1 MQYRQRADF
10 MTISKTLG
18 AFLLLGSL
26 PGQAAAPA
34 ADALRQFVDNVST
47 LSAKFEQVQ
56 SDEDGRV
63 LQTSSGE
70 VFLER
75 AATAT
80 AAGRFRWNYQK
91 PYAQLLV
98 CDGDTIW
105 MYDPDLAQ
113 VTARPAAQ
121 TLAGTPAELL
131 SRRGVLDQQF
141 SQTLVGVENGAQHLR
156 LAPKSADSEFREIEL
171 WLKGG
176 VPQRMRFKDPLGGS
190 NEIRFSDTRTN
201 VALDSKLFRFDI
213 PKGVDVVR
221 SDAATR

>member
-1 MQYRQRADF
+1 MKI
-10 MTISKTLG
+10 THTLG
-18 AFLLLGSL
+18 FFLLLGSL
-26 PGQAAAPA
+26 SASAAG
-34 ADALRQFVDNVST
+34 ADPLRQFVDTVST
-47 LSAKFEQVQ
+47 LSATFEQVQ
-56 SDEDGRV
+56 TDEDGRI

-75 AATAT
+75 AASAGD
-80 AAGRFRWNYQK
+80 AGRFRWSYLK
-91 PYAQLLV
+91 PYVQLLV

-141 SQTLVGVENGAQHLR
+141 TQTLVGVEDGAQHLR

-171 WLKGG
+171 WLKNG

-190 NEIRFSDTRTN
+190 NEIRFSATQTN
-201 VALDSKLFRFDI
+201 TALDSKLFRFDI

-221 SDAATR
+221 SDAGGR